1 MKQHN
6 FRILPG
12 LLAVAA
18 IVFTSCHQAKPV
30 AAEKL
35 QEITSPAGPDSAQ
48 PNLAV
53 GPNGQAYL
61 SWIETTE
68 SGSPALKFSIR
79 KDDKWSA
86 PQTIIE
92 NDELVVNYADFPSV
106 LPMGGGVLAAHWMM
120 SIPKSDGYNINVA
133 FSHDDGRTWSKPVVP
148 HRDRTPNEHGFV
160 SLTPAP
166 DGGIG
171 AIWLDSR
178 KLKGPDSG
186 GDVAM
191 MYTSISQDGKLGPE
205 ISIDNRVCECCQ
217 PSAVRVGNNLLA
229 VYRDRSDKEI
239 RDTAI
244 VRFDGTKWSEPK
256 TVFADMWKIYGC
268 PINGPAISAHGN
280 QVAVAWFT
288 APNDKPKVEMAFS
301 VDGGINFG
309 PPVQVDEGNPAGRVG
324 IVVLDS
330 GNAVVSWLERADKAH
345 QLRARRI
352 DKDGTLHPS
361 LLIGT
366 TESGTSGGFP
376 RIGRDGDAVMFAW
389 TDTKDSRVKVSVLNA
404 QN

>member
-1 MKQHN
+1 MKPRN
-6 FRILPG
+6 LSG
-12 LLAVAA
+12 LLPLLLLGGIA
-18 IVFTSCHQAKPV
+18 SCRQAPKPAPIETV
-30 AAEKL
+30 R
-35 QEITSPAGPDSAQ
+35 EIESPAGPNSAQ

-53 GPNGQAYL
+53 GPNGRTYL

-68 SGSPALKFSIR
+68 SGSPALRFAIR
-79 KDDKWSA
+79 KDGKWSA

-92 NDELVVNYADFPSV
+92 NDDLVVNYADFPSL
-106 LPMGGGVLAAHWMM
+106 LPMDGGLLAAHWMM
-120 SIPKSDGYNINVA
+120 SIPKSEGYKINVA
-133 FSHDDGRTWSKPVVP
+133 FSRDDGRTWSKPVVP
-148 HRDRTPNEHGFV
+148 HRDNTRNEHGFV

-205 ISIDNRVCECCQ
+205 ISIDSRVCECCQ
-217 PSAVRVGNNLLA
+217 PSAVRIGNDLVA

-239 RDTAI
+239 RDITA

-256 TVFADMWKIYGC
+256 TVFADMWKIFGC
-268 PINGPAISAHGN
+268 PINGPAISAHDN

-301 VDGGINFG
+301 PDGGNNFG
-309 PPVQVDEGNPAGRVG
+309 PPIQVDDGNPSGRVG
-324 IVVLDS
+324 IVTLDS
-330 GNAVVSWLERADKAH
+330 GNAVVTWLERGAPAS
-345 QLRARRI
+345 QLRGRQV
-352 DKDGTLHPS
+352 DKDGTVHPS
-361 LLIGT
+361 FLVGAAD
-366 TESGTSGGFP
+366 SGTSGGFP
-376 RIGRDGDAVMFAW
+376 RIGRDGGTVIFTW
-389 TDTKDSRVKVSVLNA
+389 TDTKDNRVKVSALNTT
-404 QN
+404 N